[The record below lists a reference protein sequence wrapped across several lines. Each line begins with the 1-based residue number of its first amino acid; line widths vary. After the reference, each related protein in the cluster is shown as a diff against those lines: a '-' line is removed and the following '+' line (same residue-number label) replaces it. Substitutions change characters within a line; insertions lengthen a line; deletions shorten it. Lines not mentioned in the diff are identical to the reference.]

1 VEGGLDNAFDRAAG
15 AVFRGPIQP
24 AQIAKRAEKQMNRYK
39 LVGAGKQHAPTLY
52 TVLVNP
58 NDDRKLF
65 AFYPT
70 MASEIETFLMGKGS
84 QNGLRFDG
92 RPLVRFIV
100 DGNLKSGKFE
110 VIAENVAAPII
121 EQLREEEMVY
131 YGLKEPKRQ
140 NSSGLDIAAAGVA
153 GAGAGSG
160 GFGSGA
166 GGGAVGAGAASGAAG
181 VGFGAAAAAG
191 AGGAAGAAA
200 VGAGAAMGAAAA
212 AGNNAA
218 MYLDAAR
225 PARPETDLRMNDLPN
240 IQPAMPAAA
249 ATPSVI
255 GQARLIDINAGKGY
269 PLRNNPTVIGRDDSC
284 DITVDDANV
293 SRNHAQLTQDVVGT
307 WKLTDLGS
315 TNGSKLN
322 GSRVTTA
329 LLRDGDELTF
339 GVTVLEYRE
348 L

>member
-1 VEGGLDNAFDRAAG
+1 
-15 AVFRGPIQP
+15 
-24 AQIAKRAEKQMNRYK
+24 
-39 LVGAGKQHAPTLY
+39 
-52 TVLVNP
+52 
-58 NDDRKLF
+58 
-65 AFYPT
+65 

-140 NSSGLDIAAAGVA
+140 NSSGLDIAAGIGA
-153 GAGAGSG
+153 GAGAGS
-160 GFGSGA
+160 A
-166 GGGAVGAGAASGAAG
+166 
-181 VGFGAAAAAG
+181 GFGAAAAG
-191 AGGAAGAAA
+191 VGAAGAAA
-200 VGAGAAMGAAAA
+200 AGAAGVGAAAAA

-225 PARPETDLRMNDLPN
+225 PTRPETDLRMNDLLSN
-240 IQPAMPAAA
+240 IQPVTPTAVS
-249 ATPSVI
+249 TPSVI